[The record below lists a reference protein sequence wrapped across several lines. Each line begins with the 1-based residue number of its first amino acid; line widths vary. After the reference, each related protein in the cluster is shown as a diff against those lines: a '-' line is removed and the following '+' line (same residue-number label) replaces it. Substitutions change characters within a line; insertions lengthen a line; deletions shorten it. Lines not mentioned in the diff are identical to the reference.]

1 MARLRPRPWQ
11 YIVGILVVGLVVL
24 ILVWNW
30 DWFIP
35 IVSRVASAQL
45 GRPVSMAHLH
55 VRIAANPVLEAD
67 DVVIGNPPGF
77 PDPGPFA
84 RIAKLAVTINGPA
97 YVRSRALIVPGVEVD
112 HPDVQATA
120 LPDGRNNW
128 TFPFA
133 GAPSGGKPGSGP
145 QIGDLRISDGHV
157 HAVDPKLRADFNLAV
172 ATRQGEAGKPAQL
185 VVDAKGTYAGQ
196 PITGEF
202 VGGAL
207 LSLRD
212 KNNPYPVD
220 LKLANGQTHISLQG
234 TVQDPLAFAGTNLKL
249 RLDGQNL
256 ADLLPLTGVATP
268 PTPPY
273 VITGDLGY
281 ADKRIRFENFAGK
294 VGKSDIEGT
303 ILVDPGPQRPL
314 VRAGLLS
321 HQVDL
326 ADLGG
331 IVGATPGRATTP
343 GETAEQRA
351 EIKRAEASKQF
362 LPTAR
367 ISLPKLRAADVEL
380 KYVGDKIEGR
390 SVPLD
395 NVSAFVSIKDG
406 AVTIHPL
413 TFGVGSGRIES
424 NVALSPSGEQN
435 VRAKVD
441 VNFRQVDVGRLLSAT
456 HAFGGAGTIGGSAE
470 LVGEGDSVAT
480 IMGDG
485 NGELKLF
492 MTGGDLSALLV
503 DLSGLEFGNAL
514 LSAIGVPQR
523 TQVRC
528 LVTDF
533 ALRDGILD
541 TRTFLIDTG
550 EANVTGKGTINFRDE
565 EVNYQLRTIAKHF
578 SIGSLPAPID
588 ITGKL
593 KSPSIKPDPGV
604 LAARGAAA
612 VGLGV
617 LLTPLAALL
626 PTIQLGLGKNNNCGE
641 LIDQAKAAPN
651 PAAEHPATQ

>member
-1 MARLRPRPWQ
+1 MARSRPRPWH
-11 YIVGILVVGLVVL
+11 YIVGIVVVGVVALV
-24 ILVWNW
+24 LVWNW

-35 IVSRVASAQL
+35 VVSRLASAQL
-45 GRPVSMAHLH
+45 GRPVGMAHLH
-55 VRIAANPVLEAD
+55 VRIARNPVLEAD
-67 DVVIGNPPGF
+67 DVVVGNPPDF
-77 PDPGPFA
+77 PAQAPFA
-84 RIAKLAVTINGPA
+84 RIGRLAVTVNGPA
-97 YVRSRALIVPGVEVD
+97 YLRSRALIVPGIEID

-128 TFPFA
+128 TFPVG
-133 GAPSGGKPGSGP
+133 GAPSGNGSGGP
-145 QIGDLRISDGHV
+145 QIGDLRIADGHV
-157 HAVDPKLRADFNLAV
+157 HAVDPKLQADFELAV
-172 ATRQGEAGKPAQL
+172 ATRQPEGGQPAQL
-185 VVDAKGTYAGQ
+185 VVDAKGTYANQ
-196 PITGEF
+196 PITGQF

-212 KNNPYPVD
+212 KTNPYPVD
-220 LKLANGQTHISLQG
+220 LKLANGQTHVTLQG

-249 RLDGQNL
+249 RFEGQNL

-273 VITGDLGY
+273 VITGDLAY
-281 ADKRIRFENFAGK
+281 ADKRIRFDKFAGRI
-294 VGKSDIEGT
+294 GKSDIEGT
-303 ILVDPGPQRPL
+303 IIVDPGTARPL
-314 VRAGLLS
+314 VRAGLRS
-321 HQVDL
+321 HAVDL

-331 IVGATPGRATTP
+331 VLGATPGRVSTP
-343 GETAEQRA
+343 GQTAQQRA
-351 EIKRAEASKQF
+351 EVAHAEASDQF

-380 KYVGDKIEGR
+380 RYIGDHIEGR

-395 NVSAFVSIKDG
+395 NVAVTVSIKDG
-406 AVTIHPL
+406 AVDIHPVS
-413 TFGVGSGRIES
+413 FGVGTGRIEGTVS
-424 NVALSPSGEQN
+424 LAPVGQED

-441 VNFRQVDVGRLLSAT
+441 LDFRQVDVGRLMSAT
-456 HAFGGAGTIGGSAE
+456 HAFGGAGTIGGRAE
-470 LVGEGDSVAT
+470 LAGTGKSVAT
-480 IMGDG
+480 IVGGG

-492 MTGGDLSALLV
+492 MTGGDLSAVLV

-514 LSAIGVPQR
+514 LSALGVPQR

-528 LVTDF
+528 MVSDF

-541 TRTFLIDTG
+541 TRTLLLDTG
-550 EANVTGKGTINFRDE
+550 EANVTGKGTVNFRDE
-565 EVNYQLRTIAKHF
+565 TVNYQLRTEAKHF

-593 KSPSIKPDPGV
+593 KSPKILPDPGTV
-604 LAARGAAA
+604 AARGAAA

-626 PTIQLGLGKNNNCGE
+626 PTIQLGLGKDNNCGE
-641 LIDQAKAAPN
+641 LIREAQETPN
-651 PAAEHPATQ
+651 PAASRSATQ